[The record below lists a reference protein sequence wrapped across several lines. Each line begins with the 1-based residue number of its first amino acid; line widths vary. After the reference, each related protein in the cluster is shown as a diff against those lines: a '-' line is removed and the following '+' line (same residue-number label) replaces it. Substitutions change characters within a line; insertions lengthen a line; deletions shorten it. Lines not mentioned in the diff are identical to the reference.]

1 MHITQPSTV
10 PHRFDI
16 LERTRTQW
24 HIRAHPYQPYSLEC
38 NRAAWWG
45 PSGSREIKQV
55 IDCSRTQTDGL
66 PIDLAGYTTNPWLNY
81 SIPLSRIHT
90 WNRNIFVR
98 ASYRIS
104 RATISLFSFI
114 IPVSLRLHILSCHW
128 FGNNL
133 TIHFTNSLKG
143 RFKIKVVDTIFIFN
157 MNI

>member
-16 LERTRTQW
+16 PERTRTQW
-24 HIRAHPYQPYSLEC
+24 HIRAHSHQPYSLEC

-90 WNRNIFVR
+90 WNRNIFVP

-114 IPVSLRLHILSCHW
+114 ILRLRILSCHW

-143 RFKIKVVDTIFIFN
+143 KFKIKLVNTIFIFN
-157 MNI
+157 E